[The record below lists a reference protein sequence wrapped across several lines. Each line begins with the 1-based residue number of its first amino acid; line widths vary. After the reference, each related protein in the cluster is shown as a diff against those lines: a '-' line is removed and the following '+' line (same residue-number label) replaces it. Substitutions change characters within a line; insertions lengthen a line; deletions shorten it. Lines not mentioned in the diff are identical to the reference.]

1 MFSSYSIIM
10 KKLRNILIIAI
21 LAIFAGAGLFARHMS
36 SYAQNPVNPEIKEP
50 LQVIVEPG
58 QSFRTVTERLRQ
70 KHLIRHPLKFRILAS
85 FRGATTAIKAG
96 EYYFAGS
103 MTPGQILEQ
112 LHRGKVHLRR
122 VTVSEGLNL
131 YEVAGLVARAEIC
144 EKSAFTQAATD
155 PDLAEKM
162 GIPAKTV
169 EGYLFPETYY
179 FEKQASPEKIIRIMV
194 RRFRDVF
201 SDAWK
206 DRAEELG
213 FSVHEIVILA
223 SIIEKET
230 GADKERKTISS
241 VFHNR
246 LEKDMRLH
254 ADPTVIYGIENFDGN
269 LTRRDLRTRTPYNTY
284 TNYGLPQG
292 PIANPGRDSLEA
304 ALYPADT
311 QYLYFVAKPDNTHH
325 FSATLAEHNRAV
337 RKYQLNQ

>member
-1 MFSSYSIIM
+1 MFSSYAIIM
-10 KKLRNILIIAI
+10 KKLRNLLIIGIIAI
-21 LAIFAGAGLFARHMS
+21 FSAAGLFAWHMAR
-36 SYAQNPVNPEIKEP
+36 YAQSPVNPEIKEP

-58 QSFRTVTERLRQ
+58 QSFRTVTEKLRQ
-70 KHLIRHPLKFRILAS
+70 KHLIRHPLKFQVLAN
-85 FRGATTAIKAG
+85 FRQATTAIKAG
-96 EYYFAGS
+96 EYYFAGT

-112 LHRGKVHLRR
+112 LHLGKVHLRR
-122 VTVSEGLNL
+122 VTIAEGLNL
-131 YEVAGLVARAEIC
+131 YEAAELVARAGIC
-144 EKSAFTQAATD
+144 EKSAFAQAATD
-155 PDLAEKM
+155 PDIAEKM

-179 FEKQASPEKIIRIMV
+179 FEKQATPEKIIQTMV
-194 RRFRDVF
+194 QRFRNVF

-230 GADKERKTISS
+230 GVDKERKTVSS

-246 LEKDMRLH
+246 LEKGIRLH

-269 LTRRDLRTRTPYNTY
+269 LTHKDLRTRTPYNTY
-284 TNYGLPQG
+284 TNYGLPKG
-292 PIANPGRDSLEA
+292 PIANPGRASLEA

-311 QYLYFVAKPDNTHH
+311 QYLYFVAKPDNTHY
-325 FSATLAEHNRAV
+325 FSTTLAEHNRAV

>member
-1 MFSSYSIIM
+1 MFTSYSVIM
-10 KKLRNILIIAI
+10 KKLRNILIIAV
-21 LAIFAGAGLFARHMS
+21 LAIFSGAGLFAWHMAI
-36 SYAQNPVNPEIKEP
+36 YAQNPVNPEIKEP
-50 LQVIVEPG
+50 LQVMVEPG
-58 QSFRTVTERLRQ
+58 QSFRAIAGKLRQ
-70 KHLIRHPLKFRILAS
+70 KSLIRHPLKFRILAS
-85 FRGATTAIKAG
+85 FRRATTAIKAG
-96 EYYFAGS
+96 EYYLSGT

-122 VTVSEGLNL
+122 ITVAEGLTL
-131 YEVAGLVARAEIC
+131 YEVAELAARAGIC
-144 EKSAFTQAATD
+144 KKPAFTQTATD
-155 PDLAEKM
+155 PDTAGKM

-169 EGYLFPETYY
+169 EGYLFPETYF
-179 FEKQASPEKIIRIMV
+179 FEKQASPEKIIQTMV
-194 RRFRDVF
+194 QRFRAVF

-246 LEKDMRLH
+246 LEKGMRLH
-254 ADPTVIYGIENFDGN
+254 ADPTVIYGIKDFDGN
-269 LTRRDLRTRTPYNTY
+269 LTRKDLRTRTPYNTY

-292 PIANPGRDSLEA
+292 PIANPGRASLNA

-311 QYLYFVAKPDNTHH
+311 PYLYFVAKPDNTHH
-325 FSATLAEHNRAV
+325 FSTTLAEHNRAV